1 MIVAGDLDQLV
12 DSVGGLSAHAEPVL
26 DALGVDADERGLL
39 HRVVDADLLDDTAIA
54 LLAGVED
61 DDPVEGGELL
71 AHALEANLDCHLVEL
86 LVLDG
91 LARAGPRWGQAT
103 VSGVSRDATGA
114 GRGTDVQS
122 STAGHS
128 ARASDGVASPSRGTA
143 PPLGARSPT
152 GNRQPAGFDGELN
165 RFARH
170 TPWMTIRS

>member
-12 DSVGGLSAHAEPVL
+12 DGVRGLGAHAEPVL

-114 GRGTDVQS
+114 GRGTDVRP

-128 ARASDGVASPSRGTA
+128 ARASEEVASPSRGAA

-152 GNRQPAGFDGELN
+152 GDVDSEPARAPSMGH
-165 RFARH
+165 H
-170 TPWMTIRS
+170 TD

>member
-12 DSVGGLSAHAEPVL
+12 DGIGGLGAHTEPVL
-26 DALGVDADERGLL
+26 DTLGVDADERGLL
-39 HRVVDADLLDDTAIA
+39 HRVVDTDLLDDTTIA

-61 DDPVEGGELL
+61 DDPVEGGKLL
-71 AHALEANLDCHLVEL
+71 THALEANLDCHLVEL

-114 GRGTDVQS
+114 GRGTDVRP

-128 ARASDGVASPSRGTA
+128 ARGADDVASLSGGAA
-143 PPLGARSPT
+143 P
-152 GNRQPAGFDGELN
+152 
-165 RFARH
+165 
-170 TPWMTIRS
+170 